1 MEDTAPEKQAQKWG
15 MIAAGLA
22 VLLLF
27 HRWRQRRK
35 VKKIL
40 KARAKVR
47 DQAEKAR
54 RKAKAAEKARGREK
68 KKGKK
73 GKKGKERSLLEQLIR
88 FAVFQFLKKV
98 ISEQIRQMEVDLSRG
113 KLGRKLV
120 EAAEEA

>member
-1 MEDTAPEKQAQKWG
+1 MVDTAPEKQAQKWG

-27 HRWRQRRK
+27 HRWRQKRK

-54 RKAKAAEKARGREK
+54 RKAKGAEKAKGREK
-68 KKGKK
+68 KKS
-73 GKKGKERSLLEQLIR
+73 KKGKERSLLEQLIR
-88 FAVFQFLKKV
+88 FAVFQLMKKV
-98 ISEQIRQMEVDLSRG
+98 ISEQIKQMEVDLSRG
-113 KLGRKLV
+113 KLGKKLV
-120 EAAEEA
+120 EATEQA